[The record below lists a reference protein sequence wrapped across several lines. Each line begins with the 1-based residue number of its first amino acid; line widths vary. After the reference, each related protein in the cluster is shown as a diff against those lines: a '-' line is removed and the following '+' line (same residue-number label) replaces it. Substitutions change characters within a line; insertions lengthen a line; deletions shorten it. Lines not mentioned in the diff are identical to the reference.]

1 MQNMISEEFKNLI
14 EKKMKK
20 TVPSQNPKSVFEI
33 DNPDRDYGTIKYEP
47 KMQPERLDAKPE
59 FKINQKSEFKHEKQP
74 DFKFEPESKFKFEG
88 SRQFK
93 IDQKSEF
100 KHEPQPDFKLEP
112 KAGFKFDENT
122 FKFA

>member
-20 TVPSQNPKSVFEI
+20 TVLYQNPKSVFEI

-47 KMQPERLDAKPE
+47 KMQPERLDANPE
-59 FKINQKSEFKHEKQP
+59 FKIDQKSKFKHEQRP

-88 SRQFK
+88 NQQFK
-93 IDQKSEF
+93 INQK
-100 KHEPQPDFKLEP
+100 
-112 KAGFKFDENT
+112 
-122 FKFA
+122 